1 MNTPHLTY
9 QITIRGHLDDRWDDW
24 FEDFTLTQTYSD
36 EDEAITELTGTVVD
50 QAALYGMLA
59 RLRNLGVSLIS
70 VQPLKQEE
78 K

>member
-9 QITIRGHLDDRWDDW
+9 QITIRGHLDNRWDDW